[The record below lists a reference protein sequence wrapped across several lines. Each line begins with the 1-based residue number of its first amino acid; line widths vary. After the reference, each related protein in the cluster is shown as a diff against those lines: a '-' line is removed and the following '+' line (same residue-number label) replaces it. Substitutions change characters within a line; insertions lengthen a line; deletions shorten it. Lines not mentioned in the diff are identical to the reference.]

1 MLKAFKNIVNR
12 SKRKELDGKIKQ
24 FQKLDL
30 SGNDNI
36 DKKFDEL
43 IELLNNSNIDSDQAQ
58 RYTKKLDYILS
69 EKKLKKKFEPFDELV
84 SDESLSREKML
95 NEFEFLLASSDLDSN
110 DAYRV
115 VRTDRIKAITL
126 IVLGLLLIVLGLGMI
141 IIPAPP
147 YFEMFT
153 IFYFTKDDGI
163 TLMDVIASI
172 VAVSGFFITIN
183 GFKGLKTVF

>member
-1 MLKAFKNIVNR
+1 MLKAIKNIVNR

-43 IELLNNSNIDSDQAQ
+43 IELLNKSNIDSDQAQ

-115 VRTDRIKAITL
+115 VKTDRIKAVTTIA
-126 IVLGLLLIVLGLGMI
+126 LGLLLIVLGLGMI

>member
-1 MLKAFKNIVNR
+1 LFKIYKNIFNR
-12 SKRKELDGKIKQ
+12 GKRKELEGKISQ
-24 FQKLDL
+24 FQKLDF
-30 SGNDNI
+30 GGKENVDQ
-36 DKKFDEL
+36 KFDEL

-58 RYTKKLDYILS
+58 RYSKKLEYIIS
-69 EKKLKKKFEPFDELV
+69 EKKLKKKFEPFNEIV
-84 SDESLSREKML
+84 NDESLSRDRML

-115 VRTDRIKAITL
+115 VRTDRIKALTL

-163 TLMDVIASI
+163 TLMDLIASI

-183 GFKGLKTVF
+183 GFKGFKTVF

>member
-1 MLKAFKNIVNR
+1 LLNVFKNIVNR
-12 SKRKELDGKIKQ
+12 GKRKELDGKIKQ
-24 FQKLDL
+24 FQNLDL

-43 IELLNNSNIDSDQAQ
+43 IELLNSSNIDSDQAQ
-58 RYTKKLDYILS
+58 RYSKKLDYILS
-69 EKKLKKKFEPFDELV
+69 EKKLKKKFEPFEELV
-84 SDESLSREKML
+84 SDESLSRDRML

-115 VRTDRIKAITL
+115 VRTDRIKALTL

>member
-1 MLKAFKNIVNR
+1 MLNVFKNIVNR
-12 SKRKELDGKIKQ
+12 GKRKELDGKIKQ
-24 FQKLDL
+24 FQNLDL

-43 IELLNNSNIDSDQAQ
+43 IELLNSSNIDSDQAQ
-58 RYTKKLDYILS
+58 RYSKKLDYILS
-69 EKKLKKKFEPFDELV
+69 EKKLKKKFEPFEELV
-84 SDESLSREKML
+84 SDESLSRDRML

-115 VRTDRIKAITL
+115 VRTDRIKALTL